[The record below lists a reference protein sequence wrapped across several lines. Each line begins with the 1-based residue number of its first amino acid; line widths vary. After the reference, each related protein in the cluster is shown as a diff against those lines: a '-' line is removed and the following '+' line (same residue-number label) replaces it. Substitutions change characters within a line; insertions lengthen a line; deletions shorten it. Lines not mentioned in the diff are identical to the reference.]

1 MNRKQLTILLVLV
14 VVLGIA
20 GLLTY
25 TKQNEARK
33 VGDPSAGKR
42 LLGDLPIN
50 DVLHLVIKQGSQ
62 ELNLEKKNDLWV
74 VRERNNYP
82 ANYSEI
88 SDFLIKAKDL
98 KIVQSE
104 QVGASQLPRLGLVA
118 GEGSN
123 AAVTLDLRGQGDKS
137 LRALLLGK
145 KHLRKPNRAAPSQFG
160 EMDDQG
166 FPDGRYVKVA
176 AGSDAVAVISDPL
189 TSIEP
194 KPESWLSKDFLKVEK
209 LRSAEVVFPVAS
221 NSWKLTRE
229 TESGEWK
236 LADAKAGEPLDASKA
251 AGISSAFSSPS
262 FNDVVVDAKPEALGL
277 DKPTTVTLETFDNFT
292 YTIKAGQKTN
302 DNYPL
307 TVTVTAQLAK
317 ERTPGKDEKAED
329 KAKLDKEFKDKL
341 AKLEEKLAQEKSY
354 EKWVYLVSSWSLD
367 PLLKERGQLLVEK
380 KADDKKD
387 DKGGSTSATPAADD
401 KQDSD
406 SK

>member
-33 VGDPSAGKR
+33 VGDPSAGKK

>member
-14 VVLGIA
+14 VVLGVA

-25 TKQNEARK
+25 KQQNADRK
-33 VGDPSAGKR
+33 TGDPAAGKK
-42 LLGDLPIN
+42 LLADLPIN

-62 ELNLEKKNDLWV
+62 ELNLEKKNELWV

-82 ANYSEI
+82 ANYTEI

-104 QVGASQLPRLGLVA
+104 QVGPSQLPRLGLA
-118 GEGSN
+118 TGEGSN
-123 AAVTLDLRGQGDKS
+123 AAVTLDFRGQGDKS
-137 LRALLLGK
+137 LRTLLLGK

-166 FPDGRYVKVA
+166 FPDGRYVKA
-176 AGSDAVAVISDPL
+176 TTGSDAVAVISDPL

-194 KPESWLSKDFLKVEK
+194 KPESWLNKDFFKVDK
-209 LRSAEVVFPVAS
+209 LRSAEVIYPVAS

-236 LADAKAGEPLDASKA
+236 LANSTTNEPLDASKA
-251 AGISSAFSSPS
+251 AGISSALSSPA
-262 FNDVVVDAKPEALGL
+262 FNDVVIDAKSEALGL
-277 DKPTTVTLETFDNFT
+277 DKPTAVTLETFDNFT

-302 DNYPL
+302 DNYPI
-307 TVTVTAQLAK
+307 TVAVSAQLIK
-317 ERTPGKDEKAED
+317 ERTPGKDEKPED

-341 AKLEEKLAQEKSY
+341 TKLEEKLTQEKSY

-367 PLLKERGQLLVEK
+367 SLLKERGQLLVDK

-387 DKGGSTSATPAADD
+387 GKDGSASAVPAGDD
-401 KQDSD
+401 KADSD

>member
-33 VGDPSAGKR
+33 VGDPSAGKK

-277 DKPTTVTLETFDNFT
+277 DKPTTVTLETLDNFT

-367 PLLKERGQLLVEK
+367 SLLKERGQLLVEK
-380 KADDKKD
+380 KSDDKKD
-387 DKGGSTSATPAADD
+387 NKNGSISVPPADD